1 MTNTWSP
8 FQKPDPNR
16 PSHHTNS
23 TRSSFRNP
31 WPSASAPTWTEI
43 LQLSF
48 PLSLYSNLG
57 KKYPDVQDVKVV
69 DPDWGE
75 GELKARGLDGEKERN
90 ECIVGTTLG
99 HAGVMVQVPLEGTM
113 ILGGK
118 GPKGDGGKER
128 LWVVFD
134 PIFSARAGPTQYTG
148 PGRLRRAP
156 CQVEDFPGKSH
167 SKRIFPTALISLSRG
182 RQFSFRGE

>member
-1 MTNTWSP
+1 
-8 FQKPDPNR
+8 
-16 PSHHTNS
+16 
-23 TRSSFRNP
+23 
-31 WPSASAPTWTEI
+31 
-43 LQLSF
+43 
-48 PLSLYSNLG
+48 
-57 KKYPDVQDVKVV
+57 V